1 MLNNAHCRR
10 DGNRNPGRRSGH
22 AGFTLLEVIVAMA
35 ILGMIVLAVYGAITS
50 GMTSLRMARE
60 NLRATQILVEKTEVL
75 RLYNWD
81 QLNTN
86 FLPAK
91 FVTNYDVNSSSTNS
105 GVLYYGTITLAQ
117 PNIGTT
123 YTNDLRLVTVRVNWK
138 TGPIQ
143 RTRELSTYVCRTGIQ
158 NYVY

>member
-1 MLNNAHCRR
+1 MLICAHRR
-10 DGNRNPGRRSGH
+10 NGSGQRAGTRR
-22 AGFTLLEVIVAMA
+22 GFTLLEVVVAIA
-35 ILGMIVLAVYGAITS
+35 ILGVLVLAVYGAITS

-91 FVTNYDVNSSSTNS
+91 FVVNYDVNSTSTNS
-105 GVLYYGTITLAQ
+105 GVLYYGTITLGR
-117 PNIGTT
+117 PNIGTS
-123 YTNDLRLVTVRVNWK
+123 YTNDLRLVTVRVDWK
-138 TGPIQ
+138 TGSVE
-143 RTRELSTYVCRTGIQ
+143 RSRELSTYVCRTGIQ